1 MEMEEVYERLGSYR
15 DGLRECLA
23 VLDGAAPEDPVVG
36 RSFEELTARFEALG
50 DLVALLRSVEGE
62 DAQRLRGELEELT
75 RLNAILVAAMARDQ
89 ERLLELLRNSQ
100 RARRSCKSV
109 AGEDRTGVSCDVQ
122 G

>member
-1 MEMEEVYERLGSYR
+1 MEEVFERLGSYR

-36 RSFEELTARFEALG
+36 RSFEELSARFEALG
-50 DLVALLRSVEGE
+50 DLAALRRSATGE
-62 DAQRLRGELEELT
+62 DAERLEAELEELM
-75 RLNAILVAAMARDQ
+75 RLNAILVATVAKDQ

-100 RARRSCKSV
+100 RARRSCKSL
-109 AGEDRTGVSCDVQ
+109 AGDDRIGGSCDMQ

>member
-1 MEMEEVYERLGSYR
+1 MEETFARLGAYR
-15 DGLRECLA
+15 DALRECLA
-23 VLDGAAPEDPVVG
+23 ALDGAAPEDPLVG
-36 RSFEELTARFEALG
+36 RSFEELNARFEALG
-50 DLVALLRSVEGE
+50 DLVALRHSTKGQEAE
-62 DAQRLRGELEELT
+62 RLKAELEELT

-109 AGEDRTGVSCDVQ
+109 SGEGRTGISCDVQ